1 MVDPYFIERK
11 GKLIKRTQHV
21 KVDVDFW
28 TLDDSGEKVSLND
41 EQRRTTDVNI
51 RKYIGTYDDFI
62 LTTMSLQNNNT
73 VFIDKTQKERKEL
86 MAQFMGLG
94 VFDELYVLA
103 NQEVNEI
110 QAILKEFEKSDY
122 DVELSDIDKETKQYK
137 KDLVDRKKY
146 YRFRKR
152 FNR

>member
-1 MVDPYFIERK
+1 MIR
-11 GKLIKRTQHV
+11 
-21 KVDVDFW
+21 
-28 TLDDSGEKVSLND
+28 EKVSLND

-110 QAILKEFEKSDY
+110 QCY
-122 DVELSDIDKETKQYK
+122 
-137 KDLVDRKKY
+137 
-146 YRFRKR
+146 
-152 FNR
+152 